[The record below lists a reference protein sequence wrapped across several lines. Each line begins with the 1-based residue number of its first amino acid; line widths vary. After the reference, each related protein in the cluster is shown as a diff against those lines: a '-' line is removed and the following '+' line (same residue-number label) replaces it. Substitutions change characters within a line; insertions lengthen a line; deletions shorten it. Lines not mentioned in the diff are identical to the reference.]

1 MNCIK
6 KIQIGDTI
14 YDADVSFRN
23 IIRCNEIA
31 IDKSITDFE
40 RQMAMIYIVFGEKGL
55 KIEENYVKLIDWLL
69 DYSLDG
75 KELEKVDKP
84 DMDYTEDMDY
94 IEASFMSDYNI
105 DLDVTDMDWHK
116 FNKLINGLST
126 SNEGNCC
133 VLNRIRNIRNI
144 DLSKIKDDKERHRIK
159 EVQDKVALKKYKK
172 ENNLTD
178 EQLKSIE
185 ELNKKIG
192 I

>member
-1 MNCIK
+1 MSCIK

-23 IIRCNEIA
+23 IIRCNDIA
-31 IDKSITDFE
+31 INKSITDLE
-40 RQMAMIYIVFGEKGL
+40 KQMAMIYIVFGEKGL
-55 KIEENYVKLIDWLL
+55 KSEENYVKLIDWLL
-69 DYSLDG
+69 DYTLDG

-105 DLDVTDMDWHK
+105 DLDETDMDWHK

-144 DLSKIKDDKERHRIK
+144 DLSKIKDDKERQRIK
-159 EVQDKVALKKYKK
+159 EIQDKVALKKYKK